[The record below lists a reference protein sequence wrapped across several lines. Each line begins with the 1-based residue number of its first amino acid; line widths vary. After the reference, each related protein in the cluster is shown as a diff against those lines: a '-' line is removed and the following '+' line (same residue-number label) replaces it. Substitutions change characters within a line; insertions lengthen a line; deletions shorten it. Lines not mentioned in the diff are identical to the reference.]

1 MLAASEDKISSKCLK
16 IDELSVNFSIVN
28 HPSITIMPL
37 ESTLRHDRRQDVVVP
52 DDCMPEEFKSIKQ
65 DAETVLYVMDGC
77 FRHSKVVIRPNDT
90 DRLSSLVLSMI
101 SKNKQVTI
109 IPSSR
114 LLDIEEVIHILGASP
129 TYVEEL
135 DEAGT
140 LKFFKHGLSY
150 VVEAEKVVTLKE
162 QLQKDMEKGCDE
174 LIEMDQELYFYDS

>member
-1 MLAASEDKISSKCLK
+1 
-16 IDELSVNFSIVN
+16 
-28 HPSITIMPL
+28 MPL
-37 ESTLRHDRRQDVVVP
+37 ESALIHDRRQDVVATS
-52 DDCMPEEFKSIKQ
+52 DCMSEEFKSIKQ
-65 DAETVLYVMDGC
+65 DVETVLYVMDGC
-77 FRHSKVVIRPNDT
+77 FRHTKVVIRPNDT

-114 LLDIEEVIHILGASP
+114 LLDIEQVIAILGASP

-140 LKFFKHGLSY
+140 LKFFKRGLSY
-150 VVEAEKVVTLKE
+150 VVEAEKVFTLKE